1 MVLGLA
7 FSVMGALMP
16 KTASASDFRLRIDDL
31 SGQGVVITDDG
42 AGDEAPGVGLMSLNL
57 TGVGGNATTSMTLAY
72 SKPSVEDGSAMWE
85 LFLNSVTLVSTGPAH
100 LTLTLEDRNYTGSGP
115 LQLTSHVLDNFFSSA
130 PGSTV
135 QITSWVNT
143 SNNAPVLGA
152 DQSTPGAL
160 AAITGVG
167 GLTTGTQTLLP
178 GSAVPADQSV
188 TFNAAGPFSLF
199 TQVVFDI
206 VGTDGGVL
214 SFDQDA
220 KVTSAPGELGG
231 PEPASL
237 MLIGSGLLGLL
248 GARRRFSATQA

>member
-16 KTASASDFRLRIDDL
+16 KTASASDFRLRVDDL
-31 SGQGVVITDDG
+31 TGKGVVITDDG
-42 AGDEAPGVGLMSLNL
+42 AGDEAPGLGLMSLNL
-57 TGVGGNATTSMTLAY
+57 TGVGGDATTSMTLAY
-72 SKPSVEDGSAMWE
+72 SKPSVEDSSTLWE

-100 LTLTLEDRNYTGSGP
+100 LTLTLEDRGYTGSGA
-115 LQLTSHVLDNFFSSA
+115 LQLTSHILDSFFSSA

-135 QITSWVNT
+135 QITSWVNP
-143 SNNAPVLGA
+143 SNDVPALGA
-152 DQSTPGAL
+152 DQSTPGPL
-160 AAITGVG
+160 AAITGGG
-167 GLTTGTQTLLP
+167 GLSTGTQTLLP
-178 GSAVPADQSV
+178 GTDVAADQSV
-188 TFNAAGPFSLF
+188 TFAPSGPFSLF

-214 SFDQDA
+214 SFNQDA
-220 KVTSAPGELGG
+220 KVTAAPGALDG

-248 GARRRFSATQA
+248 ASRRRFSFGEA